1 MLTAAHIIGINR
13 VSIANFV
20 GLINAGEL
28 DIPVL
33 NNKSSRN
40 TWGVNGVGVNHV
52 SNAGC
57 DTGTLGQQSR
67 SEYCKCQNTNG
78 CTTYLGHEHIV
89 LLHDHVWVI

>member
-33 NNKSSRN
+33 NNK
-40 TWGVNGVGVNHV
+40 
-52 SNAGC
+52 
-57 DTGTLGQQSR
+57 
-67 SEYCKCQNTNG
+67 K
-78 CTTYLGHEHIV
+78 
-89 LLHDHVWVI
+89 